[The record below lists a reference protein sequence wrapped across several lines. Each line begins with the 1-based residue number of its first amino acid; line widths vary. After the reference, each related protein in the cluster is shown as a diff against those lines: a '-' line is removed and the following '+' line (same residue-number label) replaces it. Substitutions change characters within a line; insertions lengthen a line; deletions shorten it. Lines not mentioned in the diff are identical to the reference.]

1 MSCGDDGFGSCRR
14 NLRHRAKDCADM
26 LGDPNRVPVGVRI
39 TPFQGVG
46 QSLHGDPGFVV
57 RLLDTPEGR
66 MRAEQ
71 HRHDEQDDR

>member
-1 MSCGDDGFGSCRR
+1 MSRGDNGFGSGTR
-14 NLRHRAKDCADM
+14 NLGHRAKDCADM
-26 LGDPNRVPVGVRI
+26 LCNPDRVSVGVWI

-57 RLLDTPEGR
+57 RLPDTSEGR

-71 HRHDEQDDR
+71 HRHDE